1 MAIWRKL
8 IEEKLWCDVTMVL
21 HVDLTLLVVK
31 DSCGTKFWKTGRG
44 ILGGSFVAVGARKDA
59 V

>member
-1 MAIWRKL
+1 MVIWRKL
-8 IEEKLWCDVTMVL
+8 IKEKLWCDVTTVL
-21 HVDLTLLVVK
+21 HVDLALLVVK

-44 ILGGSFVAVGARKDA
+44 ILEGSFMAVGARKDA

>member
-1 MAIWRKL
+1 MVIWRKL
-8 IEEKLWCDVTMVL
+8 IKEKLWCDVTTVL

-44 ILGGSFVAVGARKDA
+44 ILEGSFMAVGARKD
-59 V
+59 VV